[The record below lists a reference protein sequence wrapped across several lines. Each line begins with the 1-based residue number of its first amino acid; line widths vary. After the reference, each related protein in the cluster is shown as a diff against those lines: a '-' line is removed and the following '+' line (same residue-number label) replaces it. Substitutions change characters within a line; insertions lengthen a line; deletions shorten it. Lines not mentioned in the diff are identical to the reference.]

1 MWNAL
6 ALHNSIPEITR
17 PRRVADYRV
26 RHILPKPSF
35 RFDQSKATG
44 WRVLGAQ
51 SLVTIFRGYRSL
63 PTIGTKFT
71 IRGQSCAPSRPAAAR
86 LRPPGSATRRPPD
99 VHHE

>member
-51 SLVTIFRGYRSL
+51 S
-63 PTIGTKFT
+63 IGILTGHHISRLSKSADHRNQVHDTRTTLRAF
-71 IRGQSCAPSRPAAAR
+71 APSSRSASSTR
-86 LRPPGSATRRPPD
+86 LSNTS
-99 VHHE
+99 